1 MGLFD
6 SFIETNVYCET
17 TVVQCKAYDPFLN
30 EYYVGDK
37 VPKIDGFA
45 DTYTIVL
52 PSYEER
58 RFILIK
64 KQKFVGLENEMRK
77 TWPPYISKYGEP
89 MNKKEVEEYL
99 KRKNIM

>member
-1 MGLFD
+1 MGVFD
-6 SFIETNVYCET
+6 SFIEMNVYCEE
-17 TVVQCKAYDPFLN
+17 TVVQCKAYEPFLN

-64 KQKFVGLENEMRK
+64 KQKFVGLTNELKK
-77 TWPPYISKYGEP
+77 TWPPYISKHAER
-89 MNKKEVEEYL
+89 MTKKEVKEYL
-99 KRKNIM
+99 KKE